1 MEIAINKLDL
11 TMLGRAMYLA
21 VALGLLSVE
30 VSVAQQV
37 GTGAETLE
45 VGHIHLG
52 FKDPAAALS
61 WFERVFQWKP
71 VFRNERMAVL
81 AVKPT
86 AVILDKSE
94 NDAVATL
101 GFQSNDVDV
110 DYARLLGRG
119 AASLEAPNNKPYGVR
134 GAYIKGPGLL
144 TIELEGPL
152 KNPK

>member
-1 MEIAINKLDL
+1 MEPGITKLEIIVIKK
-11 TMLGRAMYLA
+11 AMYLG

-30 VSVAQQV
+30 VSMAQQA
-37 GTGAETLE
+37 GAGVETLQ
-45 VGHIHLG
+45 VGHVHLG
-52 FKDPAAALS
+52 VKDLPAAIS

-81 AVKPT
+81 PVKPT
-86 AVILDKSE
+86 GVILDKSE

-110 DYARLLGRG
+110 DYARLLSRG
-119 AASLEAPNNKPYGVR
+119 AVSLEAPNNKPFGVR
-134 GAYIKGPGLL
+134 GAYIKGPGSL

-152 KNPK
+152 KNP

>member
-1 MEIAINKLDL
+1 
-11 TMLGRAMYLA
+11 MLKRATYLA
-21 VALGLLSVE
+21 VALGLLSGE
-30 VSVAQQV
+30 VSVAQKA
-37 GTGAETLE
+37 GTGVETLE

-52 FKDPAAALS
+52 VKDLSAALS

-81 AVKPT
+81 PVKPT
-86 AVILDKSE
+86 GVILDKSE

-101 GFQSNDVDV
+101 GFQSNDVDL

-119 AASLEAPNNKPYGVR
+119 AVSVEAPNNKPYGVR
-134 GAYIKGPGLL
+134 GAYVRGPGLL